1 MRTLFQ
7 ILLVVIVSA
16 HCQGQPVSIRNE
28 FLPLWYQNESNQ
40 VCSVQLRG
48 LRSPLVEVKHN
59 CAVTMEHEIVPTT
72 NGQANVCLTVD
83 LRKAENQVIIEVFG
97 LDTSGQLR
105 TLEQEVRYHTS
116 LVPFRVQTVVSGKRF
131 ALANLTTAPFQVE
144 RSEGV
149 TFEGTNAA
157 ALIGTFR
164 SGAFIVLKNH
174 GEIRLKQND
183 Q

>member
-1 MRTLFQ
+1 
-7 ILLVVIVSA
+7 
-16 HCQGQPVSIRNE
+16 
-28 FLPLWYQNESNQ
+28 
-40 VCSVQLRG
+40 
-48 LRSPLVEVKHN
+48 
-59 CAVTMEHEIVPTT
+59 MEHEIVPTT

>member
-1 MRTLFQ
+1 
-7 ILLVVIVSA
+7 
-16 HCQGQPVSIRNE
+16 
-28 FLPLWYQNESNQ
+28 
-40 VCSVQLRG
+40 
-48 LRSPLVEVKHN
+48 
-59 CAVTMEHEIVPTT
+59 MEHEIVPTT
-72 NGQANVCLTVD
+72 NGQVNVCLTVD
-83 LRKAENQVIIEVFG
+83 LRKAENQVIIQVFG

-149 TFEGTNAA
+149 TFEGINAA